1 MLLIEGFLAQ
11 SKLDELNGV
20 LAPIPFVPG
29 QSTGGVAG
37 SLIKTNLQAD
47 GRHLNYIQANAL
59 VAQALLTDPAVGAY
73 ALANK
78 ITPIGFARYGAG
90 MTYGDHVDSAV
101 HALPN
106 MVVRTDISFTIFLSG
121 PEEYE
126 GGELVVNAMGAERV
140 VKGKAGDLFLY
151 PTGVTHRVNA
161 VRSGCRNVAIG
172 WFQSLVPNHEHREIL
187 HKLITARAG
196 LFKASGRTPEFEN
209 VNSVYENLLRL
220 FAQP

>member
-11 SKLDELNGV
+11 SRLDELNGV
-20 LAPIPFVPG
+20 LAPIPFLPG
-29 QSTGGVAG
+29 QGSGGVAG
-37 SLIKTNLQAD
+37 SLIKSNLQAD
-47 GRHLNYIQANAL
+47 GRHPHYAQANTL
-59 VAQALLTDPAVGAY
+59 VAQALLAHPEVGAY
-73 ALANK
+73 ALAHR
-78 ITPIGFARYGAG
+78 ITPVGFARYGAG

-106 MVVRTDISFTIFLSG
+106 MVVRTDVSFTIFLSG

-140 VKGKAGDLFLY
+140 IKGKAGDLFLY

-161 VRSGCRNVAIG
+161 VRSGWRKVAIG

-187 HKLITARAG
+187 HKLIAARNG

-209 VNSVYENLLRL
+209 VNSAYENLLRM
-220 FAQP
+220 FARP